1 MRVLSRVSKST
12 SIPSTSVLAICK
24 GIMMTNETW
33 QARKESVI
41 ARGMGN
47 LAPIY
52 IDEASNA
59 TLTDIEGKQYIDFA
73 SGIAVTNTGHSEPR
87 IVEAVTRQLQKFSHT
102 CAMVTP
108 YTSFVELAEQLVE
121 LAPGETD
128 KKAIF
133 LTTGA
138 EAVENAIKVARAHT
152 KRSGVIAF
160 KGGFHGRTN
169 MCMGL
174 TGKVA
179 PYKAGFGPFPNE
191 IYHAPFP
198 NSAHGVTIEQSL
210 SALEDLFTSD
220 IEPTRVAA
228 IIFEPVQ
235 GEGGFYPAPERWAIA
250 IREICDRHGI
260 VLICDEIQTGFARTG
275 KMFASEHLGIIPD
288 MTTMAK
294 GIAGGFPI
302 SALVGKAEI
311 MDAAN
316 PGGLG
321 GTYAASPIACVA
333 ALEVLKIIQQDK
345 LCERA
350 THIGERFNARLSQM
364 KEEISCISEVRQQG
378 AMIAI
383 ELSDPSTKAPL
394 ADITKQLVAQALPK
408 GVVLLSCGVKGNV
421 IRFLPPLTIEEELIE
436 NGLTVVYEELSK
448 IWQNYK

>member
-1 MRVLSRVSKST
+1 
-12 SIPSTSVLAICK
+12 
-24 GIMMTNETW
+24 MTNETW

-191 IYHAPFP
+191 IYHAPFLI
-198 NSAHGVTIEQSL
+198 ALMESL
-210 SALEDLFTSD
+210 SS
-220 IEPTRVAA
+220 RV
-228 IIFEPVQ
+228 
-235 GEGGFYPAPERWAIA
+235 
-250 IREICDRHGI
+250 
-260 VLICDEIQTGFARTG
+260 
-275 KMFASEHLGIIPD
+275 
-288 MTTMAK
+288 
-294 GIAGGFPI
+294 
-302 SALVGKAEI
+302 
-311 MDAAN
+311 
-316 PGGLG
+316 
-321 GTYAASPIACVA
+321 
-333 ALEVLKIIQQDK
+333 
-345 LCERA
+345 
-350 THIGERFNARLSQM
+350 
-364 KEEISCISEVRQQG
+364 
-378 AMIAI
+378 
-383 ELSDPSTKAPL
+383 
-394 ADITKQLVAQALPK
+394 
-408 GVVLLSCGVKGNV
+408 
-421 IRFLPPLTIEEELIE
+421 
-436 NGLTVVYEELSK
+436 
-448 IWQNYK
+448 

>member
-1 MRVLSRVSKST
+1 MSN
-12 SIPSTSVLAICK
+12 
-24 GIMMTNETW
+24 MQW
-33 QARKESVI
+33 QQRKEQVI

-52 IDEASNA
+52 AQSASNA
-59 TLTDIEGKQYIDFA
+59 TIIDVEGNEYIDFA
-73 SGIAVTNTGHSEPR
+73 AGIAVTNTGHSHPK
-87 IVEAVTRQLQKFSHT
+87 IIEAVKAQLDNFSHT

-108 YTSFVELAEQLVE
+108 YPSFVELAEKLVD
-121 LAPGETD
+121 LAPGDGE

-179 PYKAGFGPFPNE
+179 PYKADFGPFPNE

-198 NSAHGVTIEQSL
+198 NQYHGISNEQSL
-210 SALEDLFTSD
+210 AALDDLFACA
-220 IEPTRVAA
+220 IEPSRVAA

-235 GEGGFYPAPERWAIA
+235 GEGGFYQAPKAWAQQVRA
-250 IREICDRHGI
+250 LCDKHGI

-275 KMFASEHLGIIPD
+275 AMFASEHLEITPD
-288 MTTMAK
+288 LTTMAK

-302 SALVGKAEI
+302 SAVVGNSDI
-311 MDAAN
+311 MDSAN

-321 GTYAASPIACVA
+321 GTYAGSPLACVA
-333 ALEVLKIIQQDK
+333 GLAVLEVIRHEC

-350 THIGERFNARLSQM
+350 NEVGGEFKRRLDRMQTEIPEIGD
-364 KEEISCISEVRQQG
+364 VRQIG

-383 ELSDPSTKAPL
+383 ELNDPDTGAPL
-394 ADITKQLVAQALPK
+394 VDITKGLVQAAAKEGLI
-408 GVVLLSCGVKGNV
+408 LLSCGVKANV
-421 IRFLPPLTIEEELIE
+421 IRFLPPLTIDQDAINKGLDIVNHEL
-436 NGLTVVYEELSK
+436 NRLLVSY
-448 IWQNYK
+448 NP